1 MHRSILKQFAEY
13 LHILQHFSIQP
24 ATLPT
29 YTVLLE
35 GRPVNHKPAGYL
47 PGQGHGIGTPLA
59 AIPPSVSCE
68 GKLPHLWTTIRQT
81 GYLVR
86 EGLLFGHNPPIFSVP
101 EGPPTDRNHL
111 RSVKG
116 SAAVDFSDMHPPGE
130 PVQIGKPQS
139 PNSYRPPHAKTQ
151 TALRKPQP
159 SGVPP
164 NRAKRADAHIASDRL
179 PIARSG

>member
-59 AIPPSVSCE
+59 AIPPSVPCE

-116 SAAVDFSDMHPPGE
+116 SAAVDFSDMHPPGSHNR
-130 PVQIGKPQS
+130 QIRTDHRMQKRRRHSG
-139 PNSYRPPHAKTQ
+139 NHNRAAFLQ
-151 TALRKPQP
+151 TARNEQT
-159 SGVPP
+159 
-164 NRAKRADAHIASDRL
+164 RI
-179 PIARSG
+179 